1 MYKQTLYRGFCKSKA
16 IMESY
21 QKSND
26 TRSKLTSICEIA
38 NKKITMVIKLGDQ
51 MPDLLEEPLEVLVKQ
66 QIEFEVKTQKNINST
81 RLLEYVNETSVK
93 INKSV
98 ITSNPIL
105 TKKQYVE

>member
-1 MYKQTLYRGFCKSKA
+1 
-16 IMESY
+16 MESY

>member
-1 MYKQTLYRGFCKSKA
+1 
-16 IMESY
+16 MESY

-51 MPDLLEEPLEVLVKQ
+51 MLDLLEEPLEVLVKQ

-98 ITSNPIL
+98 ITSNPTL

>member
-1 MYKQTLYRGFCKSKA
+1 ML
-16 IMESY
+16 
-21 QKSND
+21 
-26 TRSKLTSICEIA
+26 
-38 NKKITMVIKLGDQ
+38 
-51 MPDLLEEPLEVLVKQ
+51 DLLEEPLEVLVKQ

-98 ITSNPIL
+98 ITSNPTL

>member
-1 MYKQTLYRGFCKSKA
+1 
-16 IMESY
+16 MESY

-51 MPDLLEEPLEVLVKQ
+51 MLDLLEEPLEVLVKQ
-66 QIEFEVKTQKNINST
+66 QIEFEVKTQKNINSI

-98 ITSNPIL
+98 ITSNPTL

>member
-16 IMESY
+16 ITESY

-51 MPDLLEEPLEVLVKQ
+51 MLDLLEEPLEVLVK
-66 QIEFEVKTQKNINST
+66 
-81 RLLEYVNETSVK
+81 
-93 INKSV
+93 
-98 ITSNPIL
+98 
-105 TKKQYVE
+105 

>member
-1 MYKQTLYRGFCKSKA
+1 
-16 IMESY
+16 
-21 QKSND
+21 
-26 TRSKLTSICEIA
+26 
-38 NKKITMVIKLGDQ
+38 MVIKLGDQ
-51 MPDLLEEPLEVLVKQ
+51 MLDLLEEPLEVLVKQ
-66 QIEFEVKTQKNINST
+66 QIEFKVKTQKNINSI

>member
-1 MYKQTLYRGFCKSKA
+1 
-16 IMESY
+16 MESY

-98 ITSNPIL
+98 ITSNPTL

>member
-1 MYKQTLYRGFCKSKA
+1 
-16 IMESY
+16 MESY

-51 MPDLLEEPLEVLVKQ
+51 MLDLLEEPLEVLVKQ